1 MNQPMAIDELVSVAQ
16 AEAMGEL
23 DAPMMAIVLSSEQS
37 YDLPINSLETDADK
51 ARWGLILRAAREHVE
66 ADAVAVLYPAWTT
79 IRTKKPVAE
88 PAAEELAGL
97 AEETDDDAEALKA
110 EESESDF
117 EEGRGDDPA
126 EPIDTL
132 FVQLHTRDRIYWRGF
147 EQIRDPKH
155 QRIIG
160 FRRIKAL
167 STDYGREEAPSVTAW
182 LNTLFEPLPDEGE
195 ETEIDREL
203 ADMLEEP
210 EVSAAL
216 YPRQMRALH

>member
-1 MNQPMAIDELVSVAQ
+1 MNQSMAIDDLVSVAQ

-79 IRTKKPVAE
+79 IRRKPTDAE
-88 PAAEELAGL
+88 TPPAQAEDEDSA
-97 AEETDDDAEALKA
+97 DDDN
-110 EESESDF
+110 
-117 EEGRGDDPA
+117 G
-126 EPIDTL
+126 PIDTL

-167 STDYGREEAPSVTAW
+167 STDYDRDSAPSVAAW
-182 LNTLFEPLPDEGE
+182 LSTLFEPLPDEGE
-195 ETEIDREL
+195 ETDIDREL
-203 ADMLEEP
+203 ADLLEEP

>member
-1 MNQPMAIDELVSVAQ
+1 MNQPMAIDELISVAQ

-23 DAPMMAIVLSSEQS
+23 DAPMMAIVLSNDQS

-51 ARWGLILRAAREHVE
+51 ARWALILRAAREHVE

-79 IRTKKPVAE
+79 IREKKE
-88 PAAEELAGL
+88 DG
-97 AEETDDDAEALKA
+97 T
-110 EESESDF
+110 SDKPS
-117 EEGRGDDPA
+117 D
-126 EPIDTL
+126 PIDTL

-147 EQIRDPKH
+147 EQIRDPRH

-160 FRRIKAL
+160 FKRIRAL
-167 STDYGREEAPSVTAW
+167 STDYDREETPSIAAW
-182 LNTLFEPLPDEGE
+182 LNTLFDPLPDEGQ

-210 EVSAAL
+210 EVTAAL
-216 YPRQMRALH
+216 YPRQLRALH

>member
-1 MNQPMAIDELVSVAQ
+1 MNQSMAIDDLVSVAQ

-79 IRTKKPVAE
+79 IRRKPTDADQPQLQAE
-88 PAAEELAGL
+88 DEDSEH
-97 AEETDDDAEALKA
+97 DDN
-110 EESESDF
+110 
-117 EEGRGDDPA
+117 G
-126 EPIDTL
+126 PIDTL

-167 STDYGREEAPSVTAW
+167 STDYDRDSAPSVAAW
-182 LNTLFEPLPDEGE
+182 LSTLFEPLPDEGE
-195 ETEIDREL
+195 ETDIDREL
-203 ADMLEEP
+203 AELLEEP

>member
-1 MNQPMAIDELVSVAQ
+1 MNQSMAIDDLVSVAQ

-23 DAPMMAIVLSSEQS
+23 DAPMMAIVLSSDQS

-79 IRTKKPVAE
+79 IRHKPTDT
-88 PAAEELAGL
+88 
-97 AEETDDDAEALKA
+97 ETARAQPDDED
-110 EESESDF
+110 
-117 EEGRGDDPA
+117 GNG
-126 EPIDTL
+126 PIDTL

-147 EQIRDPKH
+147 EQIRDPRH

-167 STDYGREEAPSVTAW
+167 STDYDRDSAPSVTAW
-182 LNTLFEPLPDEGE
+182 LSTLFEPLPDEGE
-195 ETEIDREL
+195 ETDVDRDL
-203 ADMLEEP
+203 ADLLEEP

-216 YPRQMRALH
+216 YPRQMRCLH

>member
-1 MNQPMAIDELVSVAQ
+1 MNQSMAIDDLVSVAQ

-79 IRTKKPVAE
+79 IRRKPTDAE
-88 PAAEELAGL
+88 TPQAQAE
-97 AEETDDDAEALKA
+97 DDDGA
-110 EESESDF
+110 
-117 EEGRGDDPA
+117 DDNNG
-126 EPIDTL
+126 PIDTL

-167 STDYGREEAPSVTAW
+167 STDYDRDSAPSVAAW
-182 LNTLFEPLPDEGE
+182 LSTLFEPLPDEGE
-195 ETEIDREL
+195 ETDIDREL
-203 ADMLEEP
+203 ADLLEEP

>member
-79 IRTKKPVAE
+79 IRSKKPAAVAVDSDD
-88 PAAEELAGL
+88 
-97 AEETDDDAEALKA
+97 TDVVKA
-110 EESESDF
+110 EESESEF
-117 EEGRGDDPA
+117 DDDGPSDDAA

-167 STDYGREEAPSVTAW
+167 SNEYGRDDAPSVTSW

-195 ETEIDREL
+195 ETDVDREL

-216 YPRQMRALH
+216 YPRQLRALH

>member
-79 IRTKKPVAE
+79 IRHKKPEQDNVEASQTVTDEAEEDAE
-88 PAAEELAGL
+88 PAG
-97 AEETDDDAEALKA
+97 
-110 EESESDF
+110 
-117 EEGRGDDPA
+117 
-126 EPIDTL
+126 PIDTL
-132 FVQLHTRDRIYWRGF
+132 FVQLHTRDHVYWRGF

-167 STDYGREEAPSVTAW
+167 STDYKRDEAPSVTAW
-182 LNTLFEPLPDEGE
+182 LSTLFEPLPDEGE
-195 ETEIDREL
+195 ETEVDREL
-203 ADMLEEP
+203 ADLLEEP

>member
-1 MNQPMAIDELVSVAQ
+1 MNQSMAIDDLVSVAQ

-23 DAPMMAIVLSSEQS
+23 DAPMMAIVLSSDES

-79 IRTKKPVAE
+79 IRRKPAE
-88 PAAEELAGL
+88 SEEP
-97 AEETDDDAEALKA
+97 
-110 EESESDF
+110 EESEKSDVQAS
-117 EEGRGDDPA
+117 EADDGNA
-126 EPIDTL
+126 DDDKGPIDTL
-132 FVQLHTRDRIYWRGF
+132 FVQLHTRNRIYWRGF
-147 EQIRDPKH
+147 EQIRDPRH

-167 STDYGREEAPSVTAW
+167 STDYERDNAPSVAAW
-182 LNTLFEPLPDEGE
+182 LSTLFEPLPEEGE
-195 ETEIDREL
+195 QTDIDQEL
-203 ADMLEEP
+203 ANLLEEP

>member
-1 MNQPMAIDELVSVAQ
+1 MNQPMAIDDLVSVAQ

-23 DAPMMAIVLSSEQS
+23 DAPMMAIVLASEQS

-79 IRTKKPVAE
+79 IRHKKTK
-88 PAAEELAGL
+88 PAQEEGI
-97 AEETDDDAEALKA
+97 ETSAEAVVDSSQDRT
-110 EESESDF
+110 EDESS
-117 EEGRGDDPA
+117 

-132 FVQLHTRDRIYWRGF
+132 FVQLHTRDHVYWRGF

-167 STDYGREEAPSVTAW
+167 STDYKRDEEPSVASW
-182 LNTLFEPLPDEGE
+182 LSTLFEPLPEHGE
-195 ETEIDREL
+195 ESDLDLEL
-203 ADMLEEP
+203 SDLLEEP

-216 YPRQMRALH
+216 YPRQLRALH

>member
-23 DAPMMAIVLSSEQS
+23 DAPMMAIVLASEQS

-79 IRTKKPVAE
+79 IRQKNTE
-88 PAAEELAGL
+88 PTE
-97 AEETDDDAEALKA
+97 DRSS
-110 EESESDF
+110 EESSAK
-117 EEGRGDDPA
+117 EEGAITKESTVEASADEDVEEEA
-126 EPIDTL
+126 NDPIDTL
-132 FVQLHTRDRIYWRGF
+132 FVQLHTRDHVYWRGF

-167 STDYGREEAPSVTAW
+167 STDYKRDEEPSIASW
-182 LNTLFEPLPDEGE
+182 LSTLFEPLPEHGE
-195 ETEIDREL
+195 ESDVDLEL
-203 ADMLEEP
+203 ADLLEEP

-216 YPRQMRALH
+216 YPRQLRALH

>member
-79 IRTKKPVAE
+79 IRHKKPENEAAD
-88 PAAEELAGL
+88 AAEAKT
-97 AEETDDDAEALKA
+97 EEEADP
-110 EESESDF
+110 SD
-117 EEGRGDDPA
+117 
-126 EPIDTL
+126 PIDTL
-132 FVQLHTRDRIYWRGF
+132 FVQLHTRDHVYWRGF

-167 STDYGREEAPSVTAW
+167 STDYKRDEAPSVTAW
-182 LNTLFEPLPDEGE
+182 LSTLFEPLPDEGE
-195 ETEIDREL
+195 ETEVDREL
-203 ADMLEEP
+203 ADLLEEP